1 MASSSIAPYRDDEI
15 LVDRD
20 GIPHY
25 SGAMPS
31 LMKEY
36 RRRVIFAY
44 SNLEG
49 EGKDEAEETRDL
61 ERKKSR
67 FAKKLLDALHGEA
80 WKSCQ
85 DLMVDV
91 AKLRQPDGYKHIF
104 ACLQSIEKVSIV
116 KRTEAFDRFF
126 DHCHR
131 RRGQTVDSYIRQ
143 RKMDWSELQD
153 IAEGAQMSDDLLAYF
168 LLKNVGLS
176 REDRRAVLLA
186 NQSTY
191 SMEGIEKALRTS
203 YFDLH
208 EREARRDAN
217 GQNSKFAGKKGSQK
231 GGRYYSNAVT
241 EDTAFEASD
250 QLEYDEISEDDE
262 AFAVEEVAEYDQAT
276 EAADDDGFVS
286 DVGASADDEVYEA
299 YAAMD
304 QQRRS
309 YRDSRRKLKE
319 IQKNRGFY
327 KTDVKGD
334 VNTDRHAAR
343 QQEKSRSRCGAC
355 GRIGH
360 WAGDAECSRSQKH
373 GPKKFHN
380 KKGKSKGKGSA
391 ARAYLTGTAPMYFSL
406 GEADEDEKAFCNMVQ
421 QDPEDE
427 ELKMEQDAGFT
438 EGDLRRKV
446 AKPEDWEVVQQKDQ
460 GYAKEAAAGVP
471 WKPDCADEMPE
482 VAVKVKN
489 LRVHYV
495 PSLEAERPVG
505 LLDGSL
511 SQRQLQNE
519 CEKWAIQVSGTKA
532 VLESRLKLFFE
543 GNAMQQKGCTM
554 KFVQLKVGNPC
565 VSAASSQAPIV
576 PKRGPKAKSQALSA
590 SSEVPSSSSAKVK
603 GKIVAD
609 QLLGNED
616 CRFFRPYS
624 VPEGLQIG
632 QVCPQVVCVDCQ
644 RHMVLLQ
651 NDVDFGLFFR
661 CAGHPMCHSIK
672 NFQDGLQEIR
682 ACRAEQQ

>member
-61 ERKKSR
+61 ERKISR

-203 YFDLH
+203 YTLICT
-208 EREARRDAN
+208 REKPAEMPMGRIPSLLGRRAARR
-217 GQNSKFAGKKGSQK
+217 
-231 GGRYYSNAVT
+231 
-241 EDTAFEASD
+241 
-250 QLEYDEISEDDE
+250 
-262 AFAVEEVAEYDQAT
+262 VAAT
-276 EAADDDGFVS
+276 
-286 DVGASADDEVYEA
+286 
-299 YAAMD
+299 
-304 QQRRS
+304 
-309 YRDSRRKLKE
+309 
-319 IQKNRGFY
+319 
-327 KTDVKGD
+327 T
-334 VNTDRHAAR
+334 
-343 QQEKSRSRCGAC
+343 
-355 GRIGH
+355 
-360 WAGDAECSRSQKH
+360 
-373 GPKKFHN
+373 
-380 KKGKSKGKGSA
+380 
-391 ARAYLTGTAPMYFSL
+391 PM
-406 GEADEDEKAFCNMVQ
+406 
-421 QDPEDE
+421 P
-427 ELKMEQDAGFT
+427 
-438 EGDLRRKV
+438 
-446 AKPEDWEVVQQKDQ
+446 
-460 GYAKEAAAGVP
+460 
-471 WKPDCADEMPE
+471 
-482 VAVKVKN
+482 
-489 LRVHYV
+489 
-495 PSLEAERPVG
+495 
-505 LLDGSL
+505 
-511 SQRQLQNE
+511 
-519 CEKWAIQVSGTKA
+519 
-532 VLESRLKLFFE
+532 
-543 GNAMQQKGCTM
+543 
-554 KFVQLKVGNPC
+554 
-565 VSAASSQAPIV
+565 
-576 PKRGPKAKSQALSA
+576 
-590 SSEVPSSSSAKVK
+590 
-603 GKIVAD
+603 
-609 QLLGNED
+609 
-616 CRFFRPYS
+616 
-624 VPEGLQIG
+624 
-632 QVCPQVVCVDCQ
+632 
-644 RHMVLLQ
+644 
-651 NDVDFGLFFR
+651 
-661 CAGHPMCHSIK
+661 
-672 NFQDGLQEIR
+672 
-682 ACRAEQQ
+682 